1 MLPDTTVVYPEI
13 ARRIRMVREARG
25 LSQATLATRLGI
37 SRTSMVNIEAGRQQS
52 PVDRLYAIAL
62 VLNCDID
69 VLMPA
74 LPEIHLGDHHD

>member
-1 MLPDTTVVYPEI
+1 MLPDTTIVYPEI
-13 ARRIRMVREARG
+13 ARRIRMIRQARG
-25 LSQATLATRLGI
+25 LTQQGLAHCLGI
-37 SRTSMVNIEAGRQQS
+37 SRVSMVNIEAGRQQS

-74 LPEIHLGDHHD
+74 LSEVHLGDQHD